1 LRGQDQDPRSPLA
14 FQPVG
19 YGLDGAVDLA
29 GPAGARPACKRIA
42 ALERSRGVKQL
53 EFKEF
58 YRADRDSCLRAV
70 LASVGDRQLAEDLVA
85 EAFTRAWTGWA
96 KVSRHPSPRA
106 WVVRTALNTRV
117 TWWRRRRREV
127 ALADGHEVSGPTPTD
142 AALDPSLLSALRLLP
157 QRQREVV
164 AFRVFLDLDTAAT
177 AKALGIAPG
186 TVTAH
191 LARAVAAL
199 RSELVSPSKQ
209 EDLS

>member
-1 LRGQDQDPRSPLA
+1 M
-14 FQPVG
+14 
-19 YGLDGAVDLA
+19 
-29 GPAGARPACKRIA
+29 
-42 ALERSRGVKQL
+42 KQL
-53 EFKEF
+53 DFKEF
-58 YRADRDSCLRAV
+58 YQADRDVCLRAV

-117 TWWRRRRREV
+117 SWWRRRRREV
-127 ALADGHEVSGPTPTD
+127 ALADGHEVCVPTVTD
-142 AALDPSLLSALRLLP
+142 AALDSSLLNALRRLP

-199 RSELVSPSKQ
+199 RAEFASVPPQ
-209 EDLS
+209 EDRS

>member
-1 LRGQDQDPRSPLA
+1 M
-14 FQPVG
+14 
-19 YGLDGAVDLA
+19 
-29 GPAGARPACKRIA
+29 
-42 ALERSRGVKQL
+42 KQL

-58 YRADRDSCLRAV
+58 YGADRDVCLRAV

-127 ALADGHEVSGPTPTD
+127 ALAEGLDVHGPPVTD
-142 AALDPSLLSALRLLP
+142 AALDPSLLNALRRLP

-164 AFRVFLDLDTAAT
+164 AFRVFLDLDTAGT

-191 LARAVAAL
+191 LARAVATL
-199 RSELVSPSKQ
+199 RGELVSVPQQ
-209 EDLS
+209 EDPS

>member
-1 LRGQDQDPRSPLA
+1 MKH
-14 FQPVG
+14 
-19 YGLDGAVDLA
+19 LD
-29 GPAGARPACKRIA
+29 
-42 ALERSRGVKQL
+42 
-53 EFKEF
+53 FKEF
-58 YRADRDSCLRAV
+58 YEADRDVCLRAV

-127 ALADGHEVSGPTPTD
+127 ALAEDHEVSGPAATD
-142 AALDPSLLSALRLLP
+142 GALDPSLLNALLQLP
-157 QRQREVV
+157 RRQREVV

-177 AKALGIAPG
+177 AEALGIAPG

-199 RSELVSPSKQ
+199 RSELVSAPQQ
-209 EDLS
+209 EDLP